1 MTRQHATGLNS
12 CLPVSQKREWW
23 NYEEPITP
31 GITEVVVVVVVV
43 VAIIII
49 LILLI
54 IIIIART
61 LSFGRDSLNK
71 DLTPRIPIRHRVQIQ
86 GLNTH

>member
-12 CLPVSQKREWW
+12 CLPVSQKREWG
-23 NYEEPITP
+23 NYEEPSTP
-31 GITEVVVVVVVV
+31 AITEVVVVVVV

-54 IIIIART
+54 IIIIARP

-71 DLTPRIPIRHRVQIQ
+71 DLMPRIPIRHRVQIQ

>member
-1 MTRQHATGLNS
+1 MTTQHATGLNS

-31 GITEVVVVVVVV
+31 GITEVVVVVV
-43 VAIIII
+43 AIIII

-54 IIIIART
+54 IIIIARP
-61 LSFGRDSLNK
+61 LSFGWDSLNK
-71 DLTPRIPIRHRVQIQ
+71 DLMTRIPIRHRVQIQ
-86 GLNTH
+86 GLNMH

>member
-12 CLPVSQKREWW
+12 YLPVSQE
-23 NYEEPITP
+23 NG
-31 GITEVVVVVVVV
+31 GITEAFVVVVVVVV
-43 VAIIII
+43 I

-71 DLTPRIPIRHRVQIQ
+71 NLMPRIPIRHRVQIQ
-86 GLNTH
+86 GLNMH

>member
-23 NYEEPITP
+23 NYEEPSTP
-31 GITEVVVVVVVV
+31 AITEVVVVV
-43 VAIIII
+43 VAIIIL

-54 IIIIART
+54 IIIIIARP

-71 DLTPRIPIRHRVQIQ
+71 DLMPRIPIRYRVQIQ

>member
-23 NYEEPITP
+23 NYEEPSTP
-31 GITEVVVVVVVV
+31 AITEVVVVV

-49 LILLI
+49 LILIL
-54 IIIIART
+54 IIIIARP

-71 DLTPRIPIRHRVQIQ
+71 DLTPRIPIQHRVQIQ

>member
-23 NYEEPITP
+23 NYEEPSTP
-31 GITEVVVVVVVV
+31 GITEVVVVV

-54 IIIIART
+54 IIIIARP
-61 LSFGRDSLNK
+61 LSFGWDSLNK

-86 GLNTH
+86 GLNMH

>member
-23 NYEEPITP
+23 NYEEPSTP
-31 GITEVVVVVVVV
+31 AITEVVVVV
-43 VAIIII
+43 VAIIIL

-54 IIIIART
+54 IIIIIARP

-71 DLTPRIPIRHRVQIQ
+71 DLMPRIPIRHRVHIQ
-86 GLNTH
+86 GLNMH

>member
-23 NYEEPITP
+23 NYEEPSTP
-31 GITEVVVVVVVV
+31 AITEVVVVV

-54 IIIIART
+54 IIIIARP

-71 DLTPRIPIRHRVQIQ
+71 DLMPRIPIRHRVQIQ

>member
-31 GITEVVVVVVVV
+31 GITEVVVVVV
-43 VAIIII
+43 AIIII
-49 LILLI
+49 LFLLI
-54 IIIIART
+54 IIIIARP

-71 DLTPRIPIRHRVQIQ
+71 DLMPRIPIRHRVQIQ

>member
-1 MTRQHATGLNS
+1 MTRQHATRLNS
-12 CLPVSQKREWW
+12 YLPVSQKREWW

-31 GITEVVVVVVVV
+31 AITEVVVVV

-54 IIIIART
+54 IIIIARP

-71 DLTPRIPIRHRVQIQ
+71 DLTPRIPIRHRVQKADF
-86 GLNTH
+86 

>member
-23 NYEEPITP
+23 NYEEPSTP
-31 GITEVVVVVVVV
+31 AITEVVVVV
-43 VAIIII
+43 VAIIILLI
-49 LILLI
+49 LLLI
-54 IIIIART
+54 IIIIARP

-71 DLTPRIPIRHRVQIQ
+71 DLMPRIPIRHRVQIQ

>member
-12 CLPVSQKREWW
+12 CLPVSQKREWG
-23 NYEEPITP
+23 NYEEPSTP
-31 GITEVVVVVVVV
+31 AITEVVVVV

-54 IIIIART
+54 IIIARP

-71 DLTPRIPIRHRVQIQ
+71 DLMPRIPIRHRVQIQ

>member
-12 CLPVSQKREWW
+12 CLPVSQKREWG
-23 NYEEPITP
+23 NYEEPSTP
-31 GITEVVVVVVVV
+31 AITEVVVVV

-49 LILLI
+49 LILLL
-54 IIIIART
+54 IIIIARPP
-61 LSFGRDSLNK
+61 SFGRDSLNK
-71 DLTPRIPIRHRVQIQ
+71 DLMPRIPIRHRVQIQ

>member
-12 CLPVSQKREWW
+12 CLPVSQKREWG
-23 NYEEPITP
+23 NYEEPSTP
-31 GITEVVVVVVVV
+31 AITEVVVVV

-54 IIIIART
+54 IIIARP

-71 DLTPRIPIRHRVQIQ
+71 DLMPRIPIRHRVHIQ
-86 GLNTH
+86 GLNMH

>member
-43 VAIIII
+43 AIIII

-54 IIIIART
+54 IARP
-61 LSFGRDSLNK
+61 LSFGWDSLNK
-71 DLTPRIPIRHRVQIQ
+71 DLTTAFQSDIAFRFEA
-86 GLNTH
+86 

>member
-12 CLPVSQKREWW
+12 CLPVSQKREWG
-23 NYEEPITP
+23 NYEEPSTP
-31 GITEVVVVVVVV
+31 AITEVVVVV

-54 IIIIART
+54 IIIIARP

-71 DLTPRIPIRHRVQIQ
+71 DLMPRIPIRHRVHIQ
-86 GLNTH
+86 GLNMH

>member
-23 NYEEPITP
+23 NYEEPNTP
-31 GITEVVVVVVVV
+31 AITEVVVVVVV
-43 VAIIII
+43 AMIII
-49 LILLI
+49 LILLL
-54 IIIIART
+54 IIIIARP

>member
-23 NYEEPITP
+23 NYEEPSTP
-31 GITEVVVVVVVV
+31 AITEVVVVVVVV
-43 VAIIII
+43 VVII

-54 IIIIART
+54 IIIIARP